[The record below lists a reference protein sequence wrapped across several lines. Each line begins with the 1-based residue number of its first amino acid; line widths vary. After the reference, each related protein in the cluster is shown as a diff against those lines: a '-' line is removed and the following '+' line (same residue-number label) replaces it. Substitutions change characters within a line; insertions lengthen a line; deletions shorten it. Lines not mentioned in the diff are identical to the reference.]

1 LGLNKK
7 VSLCSNPPLAT
18 RYFFRS
24 MSDTVIRVENISKLY
39 RLGEVGTGSL
49 AHDVN
54 RWWHKVRGKED
65 PYLRIG
71 EVNDR
76 TKSVSSV
83 QRPESSAKKT
93 KRNLTTEGTE
103 STEVGAEARL
113 ADQAGAAFSNPSTSK
128 LASDSENTSLIRSAN
143 APRSSEEKSD
153 PKALD
158 SGRSSLDSPKAPP
171 SDWVYALKDVSF
183 EVKRGEVL
191 GIIGRNGA
199 GKSTLLKILSRV
211 TTQSSGQIKVKGRI
225 ASLLEVGTGFHPEL
239 TGRENIFL
247 NGAILGMRKAEIA
260 RKFDEIVEFSSCAR
274 YIDTP
279 VKRYSSG
286 MYVRLAFAVAA
297 HLEPEILI
305 VDEVLAVG
313 DAEFQ
318 KKCLGKMK
326 DVAGHGRTIL
336 FVSHNMAAVREL
348 CDTAIYL
355 KNGCLVSQGTSKSI
369 VAEYYASSGSQ
380 GQISIPEPSEE
391 MKHDVYVESA
401 VIEDLDGNPRIH
413 FPTGKKWRCR
423 VRCKIAK
430 PQRNLILGIGV
441 SSIDQTPIQTVWSR
455 PIDTNLGSVDVV
467 FTQKSIDFEAGSYS
481 ILVGLSR
488 GDAQLQQFEAARIEF
503 EHPPESNGDV
513 VRKYGVGFI
522 INSMDVEVFER

>member
-1 LGLNKK
+1 
-7 VSLCSNPPLAT
+7 
-18 RYFFRS
+18 

-65 PYLRIG
+65 PYLKIG

-76 TKSVSSV
+76 TKPAK
-83 QRPESSAKKT
+83 QASADGT
-93 KRNLTTEGTE
+93 TNHTNKREKLTTEDTE
-103 STEVGAEARL
+103 STERGAGGNQR
-113 ADQAGAAFSNPSTSK
+113 ADSGEFLEGHSQAGLQMDSEK
-128 LASDSENTSLIRSAN
+128 LASIRSAN
-143 APRSSEEKSD
+143 DSRASGDRSTLDSGLST
-153 PKALD
+153 PSSSKALD
-158 SGRSSLDSPKAPP
+158 SRPSTLVSPKAAP

-260 RKFDEIVEFSSCAR
+260 RKFDEIVEFSGCAR

-336 FVSHNMAAVREL
+336 FVSHNMSAVMNLCTRCLYTKNGMIAADGETAGVVDCYLRDNAVRKSEVSFTSL
-348 CDTAIYL
+348 DMNACSKQVSVLGARVLNSKGDIGGTILTTEPTFIEVDYVQL
-355 KNGCLVSQGTSKSI
+355 KNEAAPKLNIHLSTEDNTCAFACFEITNGVKKRGKIRSRVEIPAEFLNSRSYTVSIYFTNVTNNK
-369 VAEYYASSGSQ
+369 
-380 GQISIPEPSEE
+380 P
-391 MKHDVYVESA
+391 
-401 VIEDLDGNPRIH
+401 VIELKD
-413 FPTGKKWRCR
+413 
-423 VRCKIAK
+423 
-430 PQRNLILGIGV
+430 
-441 SSIDQTPIQTVWSR
+441 
-455 PIDTNLGSVDVV
+455 
-467 FTQKSIDFEAGSYS
+467 
-481 ILVGLSR
+481 ILVLEVVDNMDAPSR
-488 GDAQLQQFEAARIEF
+488 QDYKGYF
-503 EHPPESNGDV
+503 PGV
-513 VRKYGVGFI
+513 VRPVMPWTTSQI
-522 INSMDVEVFER
+522 C

>member
-1 LGLNKK
+1 
-7 VSLCSNPPLAT
+7 
-18 RYFFRS
+18 
-24 MSDTVIRVENISKLY
+24 MSDVVIRVEGVSKLY

-65 PYLRIG
+65 PYLKIG

-76 TKSVSSV
+76 TKPAKQSVAGGGSRVTGEEGPGAVAGSELLV
-83 QRPESSAKKT
+83 TSANQSAASPT
-93 KRNLTTEGTE
+93 RNSPPVTRHSTEGACHQTPATAPQGGALATSY
-103 STEVGAEARL
+103 STLV
-113 ADQAGAAFSNPSTSK
+113 
-128 LASDSENTSLIRSAN
+128 
-143 APRSSEEKSD
+143 
-153 PKALD
+153 
-158 SGRSSLDSPKAPP
+158 SPKAAP

-211 TTQSSGQIKVKGRI
+211 TTQSEGRIKVRGRI

-260 RKFDEIVEFSSCAR
+260 RKFDEIVEFSGCAR

-336 FVSHNMAAVREL
+336 FVSHNMASISHLCSRSILMSKGEIIMD
-348 CDTAIYL
+348 CDTDLAIDGYYKRDL
-355 KNGCLVSQGTSKSI
+355 SNNQLNIKGETQKKFQINERAPIRLLETRIKSSEGTILNSEVPYEGPIKIEIDYEVIKNES
-369 VAEYYASSGSQ
+369 
-380 GQISIPEPSEE
+380 
-391 MKHDVYVESA
+391 DVYVTCCFTEQSGVDAWWQYDADSPIFNNRKPGKYRASISMPKGFLRAGRYYFRPAIVKLGGQPLDYHGDNGVAFDVLIGDTSSA
-401 VIEDLDGNPRIH
+401 LASKGV
-413 FPTGKKWRCR
+413 KWPSS
-423 VRCKIAK
+423 VRAS
-430 PQRNLILGIGV
+430 V
-441 SSIDQTPIQTVWSR
+441 SWET
-455 PIDTNLGSVDVV
+455 
-467 FTQKSIDFEAGSYS
+467 
-481 ILVGLSR
+481 
-488 GDAQLQQFEAARIEF
+488 
-503 EHPPESNGDV
+503 
-513 VRKYGVGFI
+513 
-522 INSMDVEVFER
+522 INI

>member
-1 LGLNKK
+1 
-7 VSLCSNPPLAT
+7 
-18 RYFFRS
+18 
-24 MSDTVIRVENISKLY
+24 MSDRDVVIRVEGISKLY

-54 RWWHKVRGKED
+54 RWWHRVRGKED
-65 PYLRIG
+65 PYLKIG

-93 KRNLTTEGTE
+93 KRNLTTEDTE
-103 STEVGAEARL
+103 NTEVGAGLRL
-113 ADQAGAAFSNPSTSK
+113 GSQAGAEFPNPSTSE
-128 LASDSENTSLIRSAN
+128 LARDSENTSLIRSAN

-153 PKALD
+153 PKSLD
-158 SGRSSLDSPKAPP
+158 SRPSSLDSPKAPP

-260 RKFDEIVEFSSCAR
+260 RKFDEIVEFSGCAR

-313 DAEFQ
+313 DLAFQ
-318 KKCLGKMK
+318 SKCIDKMS
-326 DVAGHGRTIL
+326 VVSGEGRTIL
-336 FVSHNMAAVREL
+336 FVSHNMGAVKRLCPRSILLNQGGVEFDGPTNEVIDRYVSTISTHRSTWVREETSDEPAFL
-348 CDTAIYL
+348 SRVWASTAD
-355 KNGCLVSQGTSKSI
+355 
-369 VAEYYASSGSQ
+369 
-380 GQISIPEPSEE
+380 GQITSDFQFTQQIRVHIEFQVKTSIPHST
-391 MKHDVYVESA
+391 V
-401 VIEDLDGNPRIH
+401 
-413 FPTGKKWRCR
+413 W
-423 VRCKIAK
+423 
-430 PQRNLILGIGV
+430 IGV
-441 SSIDQTPIQTVWSR
+441 RTVEDVIAFGTADTDMDKALLENR
-455 PIDTNLGSVDVV
+455 P
-467 FTQKSIDFEAGSYS
+467 AGSYHAEIRLPECWLNAGRYYLVVGIAQHNPTRS
-481 ILVGLSR
+481 LDRAEAIDITIHDVGTPEKSSTGQNRPGIL
-488 GDAQLQQFEAARIEF
+488 Q
-503 EHPPESNGDV
+503 P
-513 VRKYGVGFI
+513 FI
-522 INSMDVEVFER
+522 PWSVTEMPAL

>member
-1 LGLNKK
+1 
-7 VSLCSNPPLAT
+7 
-18 RYFFRS
+18 
-24 MSDTVIRVENISKLY
+24 MSDVVIRVENISKLY

-54 RWWHKVRGKED
+54 RWWHRVRGKED
-65 PYLRIG
+65 PYLKIG

-76 TKSVSSV
+76 TKPAKQASS
-83 QRPESSAKKT
+83 KKS
-93 KRNLTTEGTE
+93 LTTEDTE
-103 STEVGAEARL
+103 STEGAAGVRL
-113 ADQAGAAFSNPSTSK
+113 AGQAGAEFPNPSTSE
-128 LASDSENTSLIRSAN
+128 LARDSENASLIRSAN
-143 APRSSEEKSD
+143 APRSSEEQSD
-153 PKALD
+153 SKALD
-158 SGRSSLDSPKAPP
+158 SRPSSLDSPKAPP

-211 TTQSSGQIKVKGRI
+211 TTQSSGQIKVKGRN

-260 RKFDEIVEFSSCAR
+260 RKFDEIVEFSGCAR

-326 DVAGHGRTIL
+326 DVASHGRTIL
-336 FVSHNMAAVREL
+336 WN
-348 CDTAIYL
+348 
-355 KNGCLVSQGTSKSI
+355 
-369 VAEYYASSGSQ
+369 
-380 GQISIPEPSEE
+380 
-391 MKHDVYVESA
+391 
-401 VIEDLDGNPRIH
+401 
-413 FPTGKKWRCR
+413 
-423 VRCKIAK
+423 
-430 PQRNLILGIGV
+430 
-441 SSIDQTPIQTVWSR
+441 
-455 PIDTNLGSVDVV
+455 
-467 FTQKSIDFEAGSYS
+467 
-481 ILVGLSR
+481 
-488 GDAQLQQFEAARIEF
+488 
-503 EHPPESNGDV
+503 
-513 VRKYGVGFI
+513 
-522 INSMDVEVFER
+522 